1 MNKTAL
7 GVGIIIAVLIA
18 VLAMFKLGV
27 FGSKDATR
35 EGIPN
40 TMYEVPAESAAP
52 AEAEELNSINI
63 GSDLEGDFAE
73 PDADIQAL

>member
-27 FGSKDATR
+27 FGEKTR
-35 EGIPN
+35 GEIPD
-40 TMYEVPAESAAP
+40 TMTEVPADVRGPQTFED
-52 AEAEELNSINI
+52 EVNSIDI
-63 GSDLEGDFAE
+63 GGDLEGDFAA
-73 PDADIQAL
+73 PDSDIQAL